1 MVANIEHADLKVGA
15 PQNAAPQPAEIP
27 ALEIEGG
34 ILGYGDSVAVAGPIH
49 LSLEAG
55 RVLAIVGRSGC
66 GKTTLLKTIAG
77 GLPLLAG
84 TIRIQG
90 NSRGRGWRARHVFRT
105 LQRFPLLH
113 WHTVAGNLRLAARI
127 QKLEN
132 LDIERV
138 LSDFSA
144 LHLKDKYPR
153 ELSGG
158 ERCRASLA
166 QTAITNPVILLLD
179 EPFTGLD
186 LHTKKE
192 IAERLFS
199 FSRTRE
205 TSVIFVTHD
214 VHDATAYS
222 DTAAALFVPEGLPGR
237 GREDAYS
244 DTAARLFVPSSTQL
258 QHIWH
263 SAASAQAADEFKK
276 LPEKL
281 DKDEKISEEVFQ
293 SFRPVE
299 KFSQRTRRASEEH
312 AHRQRTQRAL
322 KEPERLRRR
331 VGPRHGSK
339 KRFC

>member
-1 MVANIEHADLKVGA
+1 MVANIEHVERKVGA
-15 PQNAAPQPAEIP
+15 PQNAAPQPAAIP
-27 ALEIEGG
+27 APELEGG
-34 ILGYGDSVAVAGPIH
+34 VVGHGDSVAVAGPIR

-77 GLPLLAG
+77 VLPLLAG

-90 NSRGRGWRARHVFRT
+90 SSRDRGWCARHVSRT

-113 WHTVAGNLRLAARI
+113 WRTVAGNLRLAARI
-127 QKLEN
+127 QQVEN

-166 QTAITNPVILLLD
+166 QAALTSPAILLFD

-186 LHTKKE
+186 LHTKEE

-205 TSVIFVTHD
+205 TSAIFVTHD
-214 VHDATAYS
+214 LHDAIAYS
-222 DTAAALFVPEGLPGR
+222 DTVAVLGGPSPSQTQGIFNTVAPGA
-237 GREDAYS
+237 E
-244 DTAARLFVPSSTQL
+244 ARIKKAML
-258 QHIWH
+258 
-263 SAASAQAADEFKK
+263 SA
-276 LPEKL
+276 
-281 DKDEKISEEVFQ
+281 
-293 SFRPVE
+293 
-299 KFSQRTRRASEEH
+299 
-312 AHRQRTQRAL
+312 
-322 KEPERLRRR
+322 
-331 VGPRHGSK
+331 G
-339 KRFC
+339 

>member
-1 MVANIEHADLKVGA
+1 MVANIEHVERKVGA

-34 ILGYGDSVAVAGPIH
+34 VFGYSDTDVAVAGPIH

-55 RVLAIVGRSGC
+55 KVLAIVGRSGC

-90 NSRGRGWRARHVFRT
+90 SSRDRGWCARHVSRT

-113 WHTVAGNLRLAARI
+113 WRTVAGNLRLAARI
-127 QKLEN
+127 RQVEN

-166 QTAITNPVILLLD
+166 QAALTSPAILLLD
-179 EPFTGLD
+179 EPFTGTD
-186 LHTKKE
+186 LRTKKD
-192 IAERLFS
+192 IAEHLFPGTDLRTQKDIAKQLFS
-199 FSRTRE
+199 FSRE
-205 TSVIFVTHD
+205 HKTSVIFVTHD
-214 VHDATAYS
+214 LHDATAYS
-222 DTAAALFVPEGLPGR
+222 DTVVVLGG
-237 GREDAYS
+237 
-244 DTAARLFVPSSTQL
+244 PSPSKIR
-258 QHIWH
+258 HIWH
-263 SAASAQAADEFKK
+263 SDAFTQAADEFKK

-281 DKDEKISEEVFQ
+281 DKDEKFSEEVFQ
-293 SFRPVE
+293 SFRAME
-299 KFSQRTRRASEEH
+299 KFSQRPRRALEES
-312 AHRQRTQRAL
+312 AL
-322 KEPERLRRR
+322 LRRR

>member
-1 MVANIEHADLKVGA
+1 MVDIEHVERKVGA

-34 ILGYGDSVAVAGPIH
+34 VFGYGDSVAVAGPIR

-84 TIRIQG
+84 AIRIQG
-90 NSRGRGWRARHVFRT
+90 SSRDRGWCARHVSRT

-113 WHTVAGNLRLAARI
+113 WQTVAGNLRLAARI
-127 QKLEN
+127 QQVEN

-166 QTAITNPVILLLD
+166 QAAITSPVIFLFD

-186 LHTKKE
+186 LYTKEK
-192 IAERLFS
+192 IAKLVFQ
-199 FSRTRE
+199 FSRAHKR
-205 TSVIFVTHD
+205 SAVFVTHD
-214 VHDATAYS
+214 LHDARAYS
-222 DTAAALFVPEGLPGR
+222 DTVAVLGGSSPSRIQGIFDPAAPGAETR
-237 GREDAYS
+237 IKEAM
-244 DTAARLFVPSSTQL
+244 L
-258 QHIWH
+258 
-263 SAASAQAADEFKK
+263 SA
-276 LPEKL
+276 
-281 DKDEKISEEVFQ
+281 
-293 SFRPVE
+293 
-299 KFSQRTRRASEEH
+299 
-312 AHRQRTQRAL
+312 
-322 KEPERLRRR
+322 
-331 VGPRHGSK
+331 G
-339 KRFC
+339 

>member
-1 MVANIEHADLKVGA
+1 MVANIEHVERKVGA

-34 ILGYGDSVAVAGPIH
+34 VFGYGDSVAVAGPIH

-55 RVLAIVGRSGC
+55 KVLAIVGRSGC

-84 TIRIQG
+84 EIRIQG
-90 NSRGRGWRARHVFRT
+90 SSRDRGWCARHVSRT

-127 QKLEN
+127 QQVEN

-158 ERCRASLA
+158 HRCRASLA
-166 QTAITNPVILLLD
+166 QAVLTSPAILLLD
-179 EPFTGLD
+179 EPFTGTD
-186 LHTKKE
+186 LRTKKD
-192 IAERLFS
+192 IAEHLFS
-199 FSRTRE
+199 FSRE
-205 TSVIFVTHD
+205 HKTSVIFVTHD
-214 VHDATAYS
+214 LHDATAYS
-222 DTAAALFVPEGLPGR
+222 DTVVLLGG
-237 GREDAYS
+237 
-244 DTAARLFVPSSTQL
+244 PSPSKIR
-258 QHIWH
+258 HIWH
-263 SAASAQAADEFKK
+263 SDAFTQAADEFKK

-281 DKDEKISEEVFQ
+281 DKDEKFSEEVFQ
-293 SFRPVE
+293 SFRAME
-299 KFSQRTRRASEEH
+299 KFSQRPRRALE
-312 AHRQRTQRAL
+312 QRPRRAL
-322 KEPERLRRR
+322 EESALLRRR